1 MIKIYYAF
9 TDVLRKNNPAHLMSK
24 LSSRARSKMDG
35 FKRIED
41 KHLLLTSLYLLSKVL
56 IENGYENYELND
68 LQYDLFGRPFFADS
82 PFDFNLSHS
91 GDIAA
96 VVFSENCRVGIDIEK
111 VADVDFSDF
120 KTVFSPMIWNKI
132 DSSDRKSLTFFN
144 YWTLLESALKADG
157 RGLSI
162 TSSDISVILE
172 EQIMIDGKKW
182 FSCHQ
187 NIDPS
192 VACCVTFDK
201 KDEEIE
207 LSQIV

>member
-1 MIKIYYAF
+1 
-9 TDVLRKNNPAHLMSK
+9 LRSK
-24 LSSRARSKMDG
+24 LSFRARSKMDG

-56 IENGYENYELND
+56 TENGYGKYELID
-68 LQYDLFGRPFFADS
+68 LQYDHFGRPFFADS
-82 PFDFNLSHS
+82 TFDFNLSHS
-91 GDIAA
+91 GDIVA

-120 KTVFSPMIWNKI
+120 KTVFSPVIWNKI
-132 DSSDRKSLTFFN
+132 DSSDHKSRTFFY

-162 TSSDISVILE
+162 LSSGNSVIHE
-172 EQIMIDGKKW
+172 EQIIIDGKEW

-187 NIDPS
+187 NIDES
-192 VACCVTFDK
+192 FVCCVTFDK
-201 KDEEIE
+201 KYEEIE